1 MTDFIK
7 TPHLPEGRVS
17 MAICSQ
23 LPPEL
28 VDFLRGRGVELI
40 FGEANPDIDPA
51 VSGHIDMAAVH
62 IGGKNIVLDCRQIA
76 LAHELKSIGM
86 DISLSSRPC
95 QGAYPGDIGLNCAIV
110 GREVFANLKAAD
122 ERLLQQE
129 KFHFHYVKQGYAGCS
144 VLPISERSI
153 ITDDSSIAMAAEKV
167 GISVLLIE
175 KGDIA
180 LPGHK
185 YGFIGG
191 ASTKI
196 SKDEVLFFGDI
207 TAHRSWQRIKDF
219 LEKNSCRPQYFDFPL
234 TDCGGIIPI
243 MEHI

>member
-7 TPHLPEGRVS
+7 TPNLPEGQVS
-17 MAICSQ
+17 MAICSS
-23 LPPEL
+23 LPVEL
-28 VDFLRGRGVELI
+28 ADFLRSRGVELI
-40 FGEANPDIDPA
+40 FGKANPDIDPA

-62 IGGKNIVLDCRQIA
+62 IGGKSIILDCRQNL

-86 DISLSSRPC
+86 DISLSSSPC
-95 QGAYPGDIGLNCAIV
+95 QGAYPGDVRLNCAIV

-122 ERLLQQE
+122 ERFLQQK
-129 KFHFHYVKQGYAGCS
+129 KFHFHHVKQGYAGCS
-144 VLPISERSI
+144 VRSISERSV

-180 LPGHK
+180 LPGHE

-219 LEKNSCRPQYFDFPL
+219 LEKNNCHPLYLNFPL
-234 TDCGGIIPI
+234 TDYGGIIPI
-243 MEHI
+243 MEYI